1 MLDPDFLAMLV
12 CPTSR
17 QPLRL
22 ASEAE
27 VAEVNRAIEAGEA
40 RNRGGDLVAQPLGD
54 ALATSDGAWL
64 YPVLDGI
71 PILLAPEAIRG
82 DSAQAS

>member
-17 QPLRL
+17 EPLRS
-22 ASEAE
+22 ATDAE
-27 VAEVNRAIEAGEA
+27 VATVNRAIEAGAA
-40 RNRGGDLVAQPLGD
+40 RNRGGDPVAAPLGQ

-64 YPVLDGI
+64 YPVRDGI
-71 PILLAPEAIRG
+71 PILLAPEAIRS
-82 DSAQAS
+82 DSAPNA